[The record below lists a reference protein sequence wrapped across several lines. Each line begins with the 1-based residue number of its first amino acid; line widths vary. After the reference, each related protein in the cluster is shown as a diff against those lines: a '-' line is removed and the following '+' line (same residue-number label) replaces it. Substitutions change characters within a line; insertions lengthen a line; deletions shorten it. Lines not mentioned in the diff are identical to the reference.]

1 MKVSMATTAYTQK
14 TNSENTIQKSKTSST
29 SQMESTQSQASSNSG
44 QIIISGKAIMLSR
57 LFGNSNSEPSVQT
70 QLTQTTMSL
79 PSTHFLTRSD
89 RDMLSELYSE
99 AQQQGVDLNYVDDL
113 ANDLGSYRMFGGVM
127 GNVND
132 GGMYD
137 VNGHAQRF
145 NFTDSDDAT
154 ATRILTGQGIS
165 STGLDQGFLRYQ
177 LDPGFSFNHRTN
189 FAFLE
194 QVINKF
200 GSEAVEA
207 GQSIEAT
214 FSTYTHQ
221 GKDNFIIETSNEA
234 VLSVEEPDVRS
245 IDGVFIIT
253 DTGRKNGFEMVN
265 GEPVQRLVE
274 GTHSIIDILRAAETS
289 ETSIRRWWQNF
300 FAVT

>member
-1 MKVSMATTAYTQK
+1 MKVSTASTAYTQT
-14 TNSENTIQKSKTSST
+14 TNSENTIKKSKTSSA
-29 SQMESTQSQASSNSG
+29 SQTASAQGQASSTSG
-44 QIIISGKAIMLSR
+44 QITLSGKAIMLSR
-57 LFGNSNSEPSVQT
+57 LFGDSNSEPSVQT
-70 QLTQTTMSL
+70 QLTQATMSL

-113 ANDLGSYRMFGGVM
+113 ASDLGNYRMFGGVM
-127 GNVND
+127 ANVND

-145 NFTDSDDAT
+145 HFTDSDDAT
-154 ATRILTGQGIS
+154 GTRILTGQGIS

-177 LDPGFSFNHRTN
+177 LDPGFSFNHRTD

-194 QVINKF
+194 QVVNKF
-200 GSEAVEA
+200 GSGALEA
-207 GQSIEAT
+207 GQSIDAK

-221 GKDNFIIETSNEA
+221 GKDNFVIETSNDV
-234 VLSVEEPDVRS
+234 VLAVEEPDVRS
-245 IDGVFIIT
+245 VDGVFIIT

-274 GTHSIIDILRAAETS
+274 GTHSIIDILRAAKTS
-289 ETSIRRWWQNF
+289 ETSILRWWQNF
-300 FAVT
+300 LQ

>member
-1 MKVSMATTAYTQK
+1 MKVSMATTAYTQQ
-14 TNSENTIQKSKTSST
+14 TNSENTIQKSRTLST
-29 SQMESTQSQASSNSG
+29 SQTESTQSQPSSNVGNITISG
-44 QIIISGKAIMLSR
+44 QAIMLSR
-57 LFGNSNSEPSVQT
+57 LFGNANAEPPVKT
-70 QLTQTTMSL
+70 QLTQATMSL

-113 ANDLGSYRMFGGVM
+113 ANDLGSYRMFGSVM
-127 GNVND
+127 ANVND

-145 NFTDSDDAT
+145 HFTDSDNAT
-154 ATRILTGQGIS
+154 ATRILTGQGLS
-165 STGLDQGFLRYQ
+165 STSLDQGFLRYQ

-194 QVINKF
+194 QVVNKF
-200 GSEAVEA
+200 GSGAVDA
-207 GQSIEAT
+207 GASIDAK
-214 FSTYTHQ
+214 FSMYTHQ
-221 GKDNFIIETSNEA
+221 GKDNFIIETSSEA

-245 IDGVFIIT
+245 VDGVFIIT
-253 DTGRKNGFEMVN
+253 ETGRKNGFEMVN

-274 GTHSIIDILRAAETS
+274 GAHSIIDILRSAETS
-289 ETSIRRWWQNF
+289 EASIRRWWLNF
-300 FAVT
+300 LQ